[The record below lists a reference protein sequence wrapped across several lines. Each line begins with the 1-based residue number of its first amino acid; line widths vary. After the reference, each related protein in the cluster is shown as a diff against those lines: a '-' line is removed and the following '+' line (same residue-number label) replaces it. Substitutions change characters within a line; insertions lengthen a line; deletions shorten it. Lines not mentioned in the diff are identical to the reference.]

1 MADISLLFDFWTF
14 HLQKYSPWQKEE
26 LYLKKY
32 VSHDRDQTAVF
43 CDSLAY
49 SRDQTGTGEFQPEIL
64 TILGLNPVSEIMAA
78 NIEATFL
85 KKSEVKLRPCFQGL
99 LASKFPAAPE
109 LTFNFCLKLKDWLR
123 PSFASFY

>member
-1 MADISLLFDFWTF
+1 MKRPFAAVAKWLGGKAPRDLPAQSV
-14 HLQKYSPWQKEE
+14 SP
-26 LYLKKY
+26 
-32 VSHDRDQTAVF
+32 DRDQTAVSSGGMV
-43 CDSLAY
+43 CSK
-49 SRDQTGTGEFQPEIL
+49 DQTGTGELKPEIL
-64 TILGLNPVSEIMAA
+64 TILGLNPVSEILAA

-123 PSFASFY
+123 PSFAAFY